1 MNPMPANHLR
11 LARPSRDLRASERFW
26 VDGLGLDVLFRAD
39 SSAEGGHAL
48 LMVGWPD
55 AAWHLELV
63 DDREGETPAA
73 PTEEDLLVLYLDG
86 DVEAGTINRLVA
98 AGGTR
103 VAARNPYWDH
113 GGVTIAD
120 PDGYRLVLTS
130 RGWSSS

>member
-1 MNPMPANHLR
+1 MKPLPSSHVR
-11 LARPSRDLRASERFW
+11 IARPSRDLRATAGFW
-26 VDGLGLDVLFRAD
+26 VGGLGLDVLFRAD

-48 LMVGWPD
+48 LMVGWPN
-55 AAWHLELV
+55 AAWHLEFV
-63 DDREGETPAA
+63 DDRAGETPPA

-86 DVEAGTINRLVA
+86 DVDADTIRRLVD

-103 VAARNPYWDH
+103 VASRNPYWDH

-130 RGWSSS
+130 RRWSSP